1 VKYSSSLALEAKQAI
16 KNSILENLTSNPH
29 VAPISDRLIDIGING
44 YRQFSI
50 DKHNIV
56 FYRIDESK
64 KQVVLLA
71 VMDSRQSI
79 QKLLSEIILLS

>member
-1 VKYSSSLALEAKQAI
+1 MKYSSILALETKQSI
-16 KNSILENLTSNPH
+16 KNSILENLVSNPY
-29 VAPISDRLIDIGING
+29 VAPISDRMIDIGISD

-64 KQVVLLA
+64 KQVVLL
-71 VMDSRQSI
+71 VIMDSRQSI
-79 QKLLSEIILLS
+79 QKLLSEIILLF